1 MIGSHANPF
10 ISILDA
16 QTFGRRG
23 DRVPRAVF
31 GVKWLGGP
39 DPTLE
44 RTDDAVGMVAEA
56 GVDGQVV
63 RNDFDD
69 APIYGQITEVVDQY
83 GNIFVRIPKFYILKQ
98 GTTTIKISSKPQPG
112 FYLPWCFWDFENE
125 RELDY
130 IDIGKY
136 PASLSS
142 DGKRLESKPN
152 VKPLVNKTIV
162 EFRELARNNG
172 KGYQLLDI
180 HAWDVIQCLFWIEF
194 ATLNSQSIMMGLVNG
209 TGAATNGATD
219 GVAAS
224 SGSPVS
230 NTNGLYPCKY
240 RGIESPWG
248 NVFQWLDGVNI
259 NNNQAW
265 VARNAEEYAS
275 NVFAAPYERLSY
287 VCANTDGWAKQ
298 LGFDPDHPFAMLPI
312 DSGGSESTYYC
323 DRYYQNTGQRV
334 ARVGG
339 SWTAGSSA
347 GLSCWGLA
355 GSASGASSRVGGR
368 LLKKPL

>member
-1 MIGSHANPF
+1 MDVMTYALLKRRIDALDPKTIYGVTWDKSANP
-10 ISILDA
+10 
-16 QTFGRRG
+16 
-23 DRVPRAVF
+23 
-31 GVKWLGGP
+31 
-39 DPTLE
+39 TLT
-44 RTDDAVGMVAEA
+44 RTDAAVGMVAAA
-56 GVDGQVV
+56 GVDGQIV

-69 APIYGQITEVVDQY
+69 GASIYRDIREVTDGL
-83 GNIFVRIPKFYILKQ
+83 GNVFIRIPRFYIRKTDEPGRKTWQ
-98 GTTTIKISSKPQPG
+98 ISGYPHPG

-130 IDIGKY
+130 VDIGKY

-142 DGKRLESKPN
+142 DEQRLESKPG
-152 VKPLVNKTIV
+152 VKPLVNKSIV
-162 EFRELARNNG
+162 EFRQLARANG

-180 HAWDVIQCLFWIEF
+180 HAWDVIQCLFWVEF

-209 TGAATNGATD
+209 SEAATNGATD
-219 GVAAS
+219 SVAAS

-230 NTNGLYPCKY
+230 NTDGLHPCKY

-248 NVFQWLDGVNI
+248 NMFQWLDGVNI
-259 NNNQAW
+259 NDHQAW
-265 VARNAEEYAS
+265 VCRNAEQYAS

-287 VCANTDGWAKQ
+287 VCATTDGWARQ

-312 DSGGSESTYYC
+312 NLGGSGSTYYC
-323 DRYYQNTGQRV
+323 DQYYQYIEQRV

-339 SWTAGSSA
+339 HWAYGSSA
-347 GLSCWGLA
+347 GLSCWNLNY
-355 GSASGASSRVGGR
+355 SVLNASYVGGR